1 MSQLITTL
9 VAQHVFYNMAT
20 RKMGSLENL
29 FAKFLMKQEA
39 IEVGIFTKGKSLE
52 KHILAVEKK
61 FKELNLQGDQRVN
74 FLIKTLDEDVLLEI
88 QSRQDFKDDYDC
100 IIDQLRSIHGET
112 KTSVSLCT
120 SVLEIKQKPGQKI
133 KDYISEIR
141 VSVMKLF
148 PNESSEERERIMIMA
163 FIEGLRNYKYTAILR
178 RMNPASLQDAYE
190 VLKNEHE
197 EQNHMV
203 MRINNDL
210 EVESE
215 IEMMKQKLNAAFE
228 KIKQLE
234 MKLSKITRGNVD
246 RTPFN
251 GLCHFCQK
259 PGHRKRE
266 CKLVKRCQICNLTN
280 HTTDKCYHKRE
291 NRNRRFRNV
300 DNESVKS
307 VTTSEIE
314 NNGEN
319 IINSHQDLLNEELQV
334 NDAYWSQEHHREIHN
349 ICE

>member
-1 MSQLITTL
+1 
-9 VAQHVFYNMAT
+9 
-20 RKMGSLENL
+20 MGSLENL

-39 IEVGIFTKGKSLE
+39 IEVGIFSKGKSLE
-52 KHILAVEKK
+52 KHILAIEKK
-61 FKELNLQGDQRVN
+61 FKELNLQGDQKVN

-88 QSRQDFKDDYDC
+88 QSRQDFKDDYDY

-112 KTSVSLCT
+112 KTSVSLCS
-120 SVLEIKQKPGQKI
+120 SVLDIKQKPGQKI
-133 KDYISEIR
+133 RDFISEIR

-148 PNESSEERERIMIMA
+148 PNEGSEERERIMVMA
-163 FIEGLRNYKYTAILR
+163 FTEGLRNYKYTTILR
-178 RMNPASLQDAYE
+178 RMNPASLQDAFE

-203 MRINNDL
+203 MKINNDL

-228 KIKQLE
+228 KIKELE
-234 MKLSKITRGNVD
+234 MKLSRITRANVD

-266 CKLVKRCQICNLTN
+266 C
-280 HTTDKCYHKRE
+280 
-291 NRNRRFRNV
+291 
-300 DNESVKS
+300 
-307 VTTSEIE
+307 
-314 NNGEN
+314 
-319 IINSHQDLLNEELQV
+319 
-334 NDAYWSQEHHREIHN
+334 
-349 ICE
+349 